1 MNELQKTAY
10 KWLDW
15 GISTIPI
22 SYKSK
27 QPRVRWLP
35 YTERLPESN
44 EIDFWYASELSNIGI
59 VTGWQ
64 DLTIIDF
71 DDMAVFYK
79 WAKWADKAKGT
90 ARRVLSMSRI
100 HLSARGVHIFVRC
113 PGAENM
119 KLPKIDVL
127 AQRKYALIPPSVH
140 PSGTP
145 YRVERDV
152 IPLAVSSLSEVLPE
166 KLLAAAKRASE
177 GRETTKTE
185 DGDKY
190 TLAAE
195 NVDFDPWA
203 AAGTC
208 YDSNVVERIK
218 ARFHIEDFFPAGA
231 LADSGGNGRWKLTR
245 CPFHDDHN
253 PSFWIDTDAQIC
265 GCHSGCTPLPL
276 DVIDFYARIHH
287 MDSKSAILDLAKRL

>member
-15 GISTIPI
+15 GIATIPI
-22 SYKSK
+22 SWKSK

-35 YTERLPESN
+35 YTERLPEAN
-44 EIDFWYASELSNIGI
+44 EIDSWYASSLSNIGI

-90 ARRVLSMSRI
+90 ARRVLSMSRM

-127 AQRKYALIPPSVH
+127 AERKYALIPPSIH
-140 PSGTP
+140 PSGAAYVT
-145 YRVERDV
+145 ERDV
-152 IPLAVSSLSEVLPE
+152 IPMAVGSLYDVLPA
-166 KLLAAAKRASE
+166 KLLDAAKRTQE
-177 GRETTKTE
+177 GPKAAKPAE
-185 DGDKY
+185 GYKY
-190 TLAAE
+190 SLDAQSI
-195 NVDFDPWA
+195 DFDPWTV
-203 AAGTC
+203 AGTH
-208 YDSNVVERIK
+208 YDAQVVDRIK
-218 ARFHIEDFFPAGA
+218 ERFHIEDFFPVGA
-231 LADSGGNGRWKLTR
+231 LADSGGGGRWKLTR

-253 PSFWIDTDAQIC
+253 PSFWIDTDAQLC

-276 DVIDFYARIHH
+276 DVIDFYARLHH
-287 MDSKSAILDLAKRL
+287 VDNETAILELAKRL